1 MSYNSTRMYGHISQ
15 QQHIGS
21 RRFFPL
27 RRISTAFVL
36 VLLLNSYLPV
46 SHAQVAR
53 TLIAS
58 TAFALI
64 ASNAAGV
71 TQLTTSEL
79 VSIAV
84 GAAII
89 LGQSTR
95 EDPPNQCALSGYPR
109 YTYEASLS
117 LCYRT
122 VASPLSVTAAEAA
135 CAADGTNS
143 QLLRVSSVE
152 VFNFLVQQKQQ
163 NSGISS
169 FYIQGKRING
179 WSPYLYNDG
188 TTITYFNWSTGQ
200 PSGVGLY
207 LATASADTRMQTDD
221 GTSPRSYVC
230 AVYPPTS
237 LPAR

>member
-1 MSYNSTRMYGHISQ
+1 MHGFSCT
-15 QQHIGS
+15 
-21 RRFFPL
+21 
-27 RRISTAFVL
+27 
-36 VLLLNSYLPV
+36 
-46 SHAQVAR
+46 
-53 TLIAS
+53 
-58 TAFALI
+58 
-64 ASNAAGV
+64 
-71 TQLTTSEL
+71 
-79 VSIAV
+79 
-84 GAAII
+84 
-89 LGQSTR
+89 
-95 EDPPNQCALSGYPR
+95 
-109 YTYEASLS
+109 
-117 LCYRT
+117 
-122 VASPLSVTAAEAA
+122 
-135 CAADGTNS
+135 
-143 QLLRVSSVE
+143 
-152 VFNFLVQQKQQ
+152 VFNRAVRIYLQFIFLSFSEQ

>member
-1 MSYNSTRMYGHISQ
+1 MQTYKG
-15 QQHIGS
+15 
-21 RRFFPL
+21 
-27 RRISTAFVL
+27 
-36 VLLLNSYLPV
+36 
-46 SHAQVAR
+46 
-53 TLIAS
+53 
-58 TAFALI
+58 
-64 ASNAAGV
+64 
-71 TQLTTSEL
+71 E
-79 VSIAV
+79 
-84 GAAII
+84 
-89 LGQSTR
+89 
-95 EDPPNQCALSGYPR
+95 
-109 YTYEASLS
+109 YT
-117 LCYRT
+117 
-122 VASPLSVTAAEAA
+122 LSVK
-135 CAADGTNS
+135 TNYY
-143 QLLRVSSVE
+143 VSSKDE
-152 VFNFLVQQKQQ
+152 VYIKYFICTVFLAQCLTEQFEFIFLSFSEQ